1 MDKKH
6 LKTDIITIIV
16 LLGIALFIFI
26 WDRKLGAVSSQSVGL
41 YDFDQT
47 TVGVITTSTGEE
59 YAQAYLKNAH
69 IQSYPTLANL
79 IFALES
85 GRVDV
90 AIMDDNVAQ
99 DYNKGRDNL
108 IAYRSSLVDSYTAAI
123 FEQNSSN
130 RKLVDQFNGYLA
142 RLKESGELD
151 KMVHKWEQRNKEGLE
166 YDEVYNFE
174 DLPDINGTIK
184 FAISIEAPPF
194 IYLYENFPTGLEIE
208 LAYKFFKECGYA
220 ADVYQVE
227 IDGILYGLKTGRYN
241 MALGGLTISEERKES
256 LTFSDEIVEL
266 STHAYVLNG
275 SRGSSLGFIGRLNSI
290 FYNSFIYADRYKLF
304 IQGFLTTIYIA
315 LMSAIIG
322 SILAILICRYRLTNS
337 EIGNKLCDIFVAG
350 IEGIPTLILLMFLY
364 FVVFNKTN
372 WRGEEIAV
380 IAFSLNFAARFS
392 EIIMVAMRSID
403 YGQYEAGISAG
414 FARWKVFSIFII
426 PQSLAIVLPVL
437 KGELISLVKDTSIVG
452 YIAIGDM
459 TRMGDVIRGRTFEPF
474 MLLLVISLVYYIL
487 TLIINKIIDY
497 KLDKIK
503 WIKEDKK

>member
-16 LLGIALFIFI
+16 LIGIVVFTII
-26 WDRKLGAVSSQSVGL
+26 WDRKLGAVNQQAVGF
-41 YDFDQT
+41 YDFEQT

-59 YAQAYLKNAH
+59 YAQAHLKKAH

-90 AIMDDNVAQ
+90 AIMDDNVAE

-108 IAYRSSLVDSYTAAI
+108 IAYREALVESHTAAI

-142 RLKESGELD
+142 RLKESGELE
-151 KMVHKWEQRNKEGLE
+151 KMIDKWERRNKEGLE
-166 YDEVYNFE
+166 YDEVYDFE

-184 FAISIEAPPF
+184 FAISIEAPPY
-194 IYLYENFPTGLEIE
+194 IYLYESLPTGLEIE

-220 ADVYQVE
+220 ADVYRVE

-256 LTFSDEIVEL
+256 LTFSDPICEL
-266 STHAYVLNG
+266 ATHAYILNG
-275 SRGSSLGFIGRLNSI
+275 SRGSSLGFLGRLNSI
-290 FYNSFIYADRYKLF
+290 FYNSFVHAERYKLF

-315 LMSAIIG
+315 LMSAILG

-364 FVVFNKTN
+364 FVVFNKSN
-372 WRGEEIAV
+372 WRGEEIA
-380 IAFSLNFAARFS
+380 ILAFSLNFAAHFS
-392 EIIMVAMRSID
+392 EIIMVAMKSID
-403 YGQYEAGISAG
+403 YGQYEAGISSG

-426 PQSLAIVLPVL
+426 PQSLAIILPVL
-437 KGELISLVKDTSIVG
+437 KGELITLVKDTSIVG

-459 TRMGDVIRGRTFEPF
+459 TRMGDIIRGRTFEPF
-474 MLLLVISLVYYIL
+474 LLLLVISLIYYIL

-503 WIKEDKK
+503 WIKEE